1 MLRISTLNLTL
12 LRGTLCRQVFV
23 VVVVSSTA
31 ERGSFGTLH
40 SVRGL
45 RFTLFLVG

>member
-12 LRGTLCRQVFV
+12 LRGTLCSQVFV
-23 VVVVSSTA
+23 VVVPSTA